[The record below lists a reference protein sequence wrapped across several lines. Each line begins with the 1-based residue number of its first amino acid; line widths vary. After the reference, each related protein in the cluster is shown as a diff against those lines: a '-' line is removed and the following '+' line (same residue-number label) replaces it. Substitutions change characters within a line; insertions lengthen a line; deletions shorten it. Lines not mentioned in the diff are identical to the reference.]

1 MSPNKAK
8 RLYSEKKNLLISL
21 LKHVDTLL
29 DSGGLSVSDV
39 AIGMSSE
46 YFKRASELRIKLIGL
61 IFDENLISRLPILL
75 SAAPILAEIVLV
87 DLGLLP

>member
-1 MSPNKAK
+1 MASSRASAVGAY
-8 RLYSEKKNLLISL
+8 LTY
-21 LKHVDTLL
+21 VDTLL

-61 IFDENLISRLPILL
+61 IFDENLISGLPISL
-75 SAAPILAEIVLV
+75 SAAPILVEIVLV